1 MVKYTN
7 VVNVVTNTNKR
18 INIIKYDEGKNMM
31 VTTTDNLPGREIKE
45 VLGVVFGSC
54 VQMKHLGKD
63 LRAAGRNIIGG
74 ESKTYTELLEEAR
87 RTSMQRMIEDAKRIG
102 ADSVVGMRYATAQT
116 MGGAA
121 EIIAFGTAVK
131 TH

>member
-1 MVKYTN
+1 
-7 VVNVVTNTNKR
+7 
-18 INIIKYDEGKNMM
+18 MM
-31 VTTTDNLPGREIKE
+31 VTTTDNLPGRKIKE
-45 VLGVVFGSC
+45 VLGIVFGSC

-116 MGGAA
+116 MSGAA

-131 TH
+131 TY